1 MDLSRLNPFAIS
13 GLLIV
18 ITHLPLLALTS
29 LKGKTHAS
37 AFCTLHT
44 LAVIFWGVGSLAA
57 GYNNTPNTFNLNIW
71 KFSYCSVIFIAVFF
85 YHATHILTKQTSKIL
100 LITTYLQ
107 GALFAVLA
115 ILGTTFSDQRLTC
128 SSLYYP
134 QGGKIFLFSFVSWIA
149 VVSFSHFL
157 IISYYRTTF
166 PEEKKQLGLFVIGAI
181 AGFFGGSTNFIP
193 AITTTF
199 YPYGNFLIPIH
210 SILFTYTILKN
221 QMLDIQIAIKR
232 SLAYSIVIT
241 VISIAY
247 LLIIFITEKTLQGF
261 VGYRSVFMS
270 AAIAFFLGIL
280 FIPLRNRIQNF
291 FDKIFF
297 HGTHEEI
304 VEENERLKQEV
315 EQTEKLKSISILAS
329 GIAHEVKNPLTAI
342 KTFTE
347 YLPQKLNDKEFLQK
361 FSSIVGYEVE
371 RIDSL
376 VHELLEFAK
385 PSPLQL
391 KEVDLV
397 NLIDNTLVF
406 LNSKFIKHSIAV
418 DRSYSPSVNICLTA
432 DASRL
437 RQALLNIFINAIDAM
452 SKGGRLSVSV
462 DIIDNHVRLSIKD
475 TGAGIDKKYLKNIFD
490 PFYTKK
496 DHGVGLGLSIT
507 QRIIHDH
514 GGKIFVKSTLGKGTT
529 LTIELPGAEK
539 V

>member
-29 LKGKTHAS
+29 LKGKTNAS
-37 AFCTLHT
+37 IFCALHT
-44 LAVIFWGVGSLAA
+44 LMVIFWGIGSFAA
-57 GYNNTPNTFNLNIW
+57 GYNNAPNVLNLSIW
-71 KFSYCSVIFIAVFF
+71 KFSYCFVIFIAVFF
-85 YHATHILTKQTSKIL
+85 YHATHILTKQTSRAL
-100 LITTYLQ
+100 LIMAYLQ
-107 GALFAVLA
+107 GAFFAILA
-115 ILGTTFSDQRLTC
+115 ILGVTFSNQELTC

-134 QGGKIFLFSFVSWIA
+134 QGGRIFLFSFLVWIA

-157 IISYYRTTF
+157 IMSYYRLTF
-166 PEEKKQLGLFVIGAI
+166 PEEKRQLGFFVVGAI

-193 AITTTF
+193 AMTTNF

-221 QMLDIQIAIKR
+221 QMLDIQIAIRK
-232 SLAYSIVIT
+232 SLVYSIAIT
-241 VISIAY
+241 LISITY
-247 LLIIFITEKTLQGF
+247 LLVVFIIEKTLQGF
-261 VGYRSVFMS
+261 VGYRSILAS
-270 AAIAFFLGIL
+270 AVMAFFLGIL

-291 FDKIFF
+291 LDKAFF

-315 EQTEKLKSISILAS
+315 EQTEKLKSVSILAS
-329 GIAHEVKNPLTAI
+329 GIAHEIKNPLTAI

-361 FSSIVGYEVE
+361 FSNIVGHEVE

-385 PSPLQL
+385 PTPLNL
-391 KEVDLV
+391 KKIQVVDLV
-397 NLIDNTLVF
+397 DNTLGF
-406 LNSKFIKHSIAV
+406 LNSRFLKQKVAIVRNYQHLHDV
-418 DRSYSPSVNICLTA
+418 YTHA
-432 DASRL
+432 DTNRL
-437 RQALLNIFINAIDAM
+437 RQALLNIFLNAIDAM
-452 SKGGRLSVSV
+452 EEGGTLTVSLEN
-462 DIIDNHVRLSIKD
+462 IEKNIRLSIED
-475 TGAGIDKKYLKNIFD
+475 TGMGIDKKDLKHIFD

-514 GGKIFVKSTLGKGTT
+514 GGKIFATSVPGKGTT
-529 LTIELPGAEK
+529 LAIELPGAEK